1 MKFLVL
7 GGGAQGTAAAFD
19 LLHHGGADRVVIADL
34 ATDAVHGCL
43 RPYLGDRLSLV
54 ELDAAAEDDVAAAM
68 ETMDG
73 VLCALP
79 YHFNLAMARLAV
91 AAGTH
96 FTDLGGNTAI
106 VNRQRELH
114 DQARERGVSVVPD
127 TGLAPGMV
135 NILAQA
141 GIDAL
146 DRADAVRLWVGGLPQ
161 NPKPPL
167 NYQIVYS
174 LEGMLDY
181 YVTPAT
187 ILRGGEPTRVEAL
200 SGLEHLEFPEPVG
213 RLEAFFTGGGTSA
226 LPFRHQG
233 RVDTLE
239 YKTLRYPGHARIM
252 RAVRDLG
259 LLSDREV
266 AHNGARVNPRS
277 FFIERVTPFL
287 TADEANDEDGDV
299 VIVRVDAA
307 GHRNGRPELIRYEL
321 VDRRDPATGISA
333 MARTTGFSLAITALL
348 QTGGHMSPGVGTPDE
363 AVPQDRYI
371 DALRARGIDVVRTT
385 RAERAGGRPANDQ
398 PADEPTAQPA
408 GHTPAS

>member
-1 MKFLVL
+1 MRFLVL
-7 GGGAQGTAAAFD
+7 GGGTQGTAAAFD
-19 LLHHGGADRVVIADL
+19 LLHHGAADEVVIADL
-34 ATDAVHGCL
+34 ATDNVHPCL
-43 RPYLGDRLSLV
+43 RPFLRGRLTLV
-54 ELDAAAEDDVAAAM
+54 EVDASSHDEVAAAM
-68 ETMDG
+68 QGMDG

-79 YHFNLAMARLAV
+79 YHFNLPMARLAV
-91 AAGTH
+91 AAGIH

-106 VNRQRELH
+106 VNRQREL
-114 DQARERGVSVVPD
+114 DDRARGRGTSVVPD

-146 DRADAVRLWVGGLPQ
+146 DSVDAVRLWVGGLPR

-187 ILRGGEPTRVEAL
+187 ILRDGRPTRVEAL

-226 LPFRHQG
+226 LPFRYEGQVG
-233 RVDTLE
+233 TLE

-252 RAVRDLG
+252 RAIRELG

-266 AHNGARVNPRS
+266 VHNGSRVNPRK
-277 FFIERVTPFL
+277 FFIEQVKPFL
-287 TADEANDEDGDV
+287 SGDGDGDI
-299 VIVRVDAA
+299 VIARVDVA
-307 GHRNGRPELIRYEL
+307 GRSNGKAERIRYQL
-321 VDRRDPATGISA
+321 LDRHDPATGISA
-333 MARTTGFSLAITALL
+333 MARTTGFSLAITALM
-348 QTGGHMSPGVGTPDE
+348 QARGDMRPGVGTPDE
-363 AVPQDRYI
+363 VVPHGRYI
-371 DALRARGIDVVRTT
+371 DELRKRGIDIERIITSRHSET
-385 RAERAGGRPANDQ
+385 QRAGQ
-398 PADEPTAQPA
+398 
-408 GHTPAS
+408 TPASRGSP

>member
-7 GGGAQGTAAAFD
+7 GGGTQGTAAAFD
-19 LLHHGGADRVVIADL
+19 LLHHGAADEVVIADL
-34 ATDAVHGCL
+34 AADDVHPCL
-43 RPYLGDRLSLV
+43 RPFLGGRLTLV
-54 ELDAAAEDDVAAAM
+54 EVDAASHDEVAAAM
-68 ETMDG
+68 HGMDG

-79 YHFNLAMARLAV
+79 YHFNLPMARLAV
-91 AAGTH
+91 AAGIH

-106 VNRQRELH
+106 VNRQRELG
-114 DQARERGVSVVPD
+114 DRARERGASVVPD

-146 DRADAVRLWVGGLPQ
+146 DSVEAVRLWVGGLPR

-187 ILRGGEPTRVEAL
+187 ILRDGRRTRVEAL

-226 LPFRHQG
+226 LPFRYEGQVG
-233 RVDTLE
+233 TLE

-252 RAVRDLG
+252 RAIRDLG

-266 AHNGARVNPRS
+266 VHNGSRVNPRR
-277 FFIERVTPFL
+277 FFIEQVKPSL
-287 TADEANDEDGDV
+287 SGDGDEDI
-299 VIVRVDAA
+299 VIARVDVA
-307 GHRNGRPELIRYEL
+307 GRRNAKAERIRYQL
-321 VDRRDPATGISA
+321 LDRHDPATGISA
-333 MARTTGFSLAITALL
+333 MARTTGFSLAITALM
-348 QTGGHMSPGVGTPDE
+348 QARGDTRPGVGTPDE
-363 AVPQDRYI
+363 VVPHGRYI
-371 DALRARGIDVVRTT
+371 DELRKRGIDIERITT
-385 RAERAGGRPANDQ
+385 TQ
-398 PADEPTAQPA
+398 QSKVQPA
-408 GHTPAS
+408 GQTPASRG

>member
-1 MKFLVL
+1 MRFLVL

-19 LLHHGGADRVVIADL
+19 LLHHGAADKVVIADL
-34 ATDAVHGCL
+34 ATNNMHPCL
-43 RPYLGDRLSLV
+43 RPHLGDRLGLMEVDASSRD
-54 ELDAAAEDDVAAAM
+54 DAAAAING
-68 ETMDG
+68 MDG

-79 YHFNLAMARLAV
+79 YHFNLPMARLAV
-91 AAGTH
+91 AAGVH

-106 VNRQRELH
+106 VNRQREL
-114 DQARERGVSVVPD
+114 DGRARACGASVVPD

-146 DRADAVRLWVGGLPQ
+146 DGVDAVRLWVGGLPR

-187 ILRGGEPTRVEAL
+187 ILRDGRRTQVEAL
-200 SGLEHLEFPEPVG
+200 SGLEHLEFPDPVG

-226 LPFRHQG
+226 LPFRYEG
-233 RVDTLE
+233 RVGTLE

-252 RAVRDLG
+252 RAIRDLG

-266 AHNGARVNPRS
+266 VHNGSRVNPRN
-277 FFIERVTPFL
+277 FFIEQVKPL
-287 TADEANDEDGDV
+287 LSGDGDGDI
-299 VIVRVDAA
+299 VIARVDVA
-307 GHRNGRPELIRYEL
+307 GRRNRKAQRIRYQL
-321 VDRRDPATGISA
+321 LDRHDPATGISA
-333 MARTTGFSLAITALL
+333 MARTTGFSLAITALM
-348 QTGGHMSPGVGTPDE
+348 QARGDICPGVGTPDE
-363 AVPQDRYI
+363 VVPHGRYI
-371 DALRARGIDVVRTT
+371 DELRKRGIDIERITT
-385 RAERAGGRPANDQ
+385 SQHSEV
-398 PADEPTAQPA
+398 QPA
-408 GHTPAS
+408 GQTPASRGSP

>member
-1 MKFLVL
+1 MRFLVL

-19 LLHHGGADRVVIADL
+19 LLQSGTADEVVVADL
-34 ATDAVHGCL
+34 ATDNLHPCL
-43 RPYLGDRLSLV
+43 RPYLDDGLTLLEV
-54 ELDAAAEDDVAAAM
+54 DAASRDDVAAAM
-68 ETMDG
+68 EGMDG

-79 YHFNLAMARLAV
+79 YHFNLHMARLAV
-91 AAGTH
+91 VAGIH

-106 VNRQRELH
+106 VGRQREL
-114 DQARERGVSVVPD
+114 DGQARERGVSVVPD

-146 DRADAVRLWVGGLPQ
+146 DRVDAVRLWVGGLPR

-187 ILRGGEPTRVEAL
+187 ILRDGRLTRVEAL

-226 LPFRHQG
+226 LPFRYEG
-233 RVDTLE
+233 RVDTIE
-239 YKTLRYPGHARIM
+239 YKTLRYPGHAGIM
-252 RAVRDLG
+252 HAIRELG

-266 AHNGARVNPRS
+266 VHNGSRVNPRK
-277 FFIERVTPFL
+277 FFIEQVKPL
-287 TADEANDEDGDV
+287 LSGDGGEDIV
-299 VIVRVDAA
+299 VVRVDVA
-307 GHRNGRPELIRYEL
+307 GHRNGHAELIRYHL
-321 VDRRDPATGISA
+321 LDRHDPATGLSA
-333 MARTTGFSLAITALL
+333 MARTTGFSLAITALM
-348 QTGGHMSPGVGTPDE
+348 QTRGHIRPGVGTADE
-363 AVPQDRYI
+363 VVPPGRYI
-371 DALRARGIDVVRTT
+371 DKLRRCGIDVEQTT
-385 RAERAGGRPANDQ
+385 STGKSQ
-398 PADEPTAQPA
+398 PQPA
-408 GHTPAS
+408 GQPPALRGSP

>member
-1 MKFLVL
+1 MRFLVL

-19 LLHHGGADRVVIADL
+19 LLHHGTADQVVIADL
-34 ATDAVHGCL
+34 ATDRVHRCL
-43 RPYLGDRLSLV
+43 RPHLGNRLSLV
-54 ELDAAAEDDVAAAM
+54 RVDASSRDDVAAAM
-68 ETMDG
+68 KGVDG
-73 VLCALP
+73 ALCALP
-79 YHFNLAMARLAV
+79 YRFNLPMARLAV
-91 AAGTH
+91 AAGVH

-106 VNRQRELH
+106 VNRQRELD

-146 DRADAVRLWVGGLPQ
+146 DTVDAVRLWVGGLPR

-187 ILRGGEPTRVEAL
+187 ILRDGRRTRVEAL

-226 LPFRHQG
+226 LPFRHEG
-233 RVDTLE
+233 RIRTLE
-239 YKTLRYPGHARIM
+239 YKTLRYPGHAGIM
-252 RAVRDLG
+252 RAIRELG

-266 AHNGARVNPRS
+266 VHNGSRVNPRK
-277 FFIERVTPFL
+277 FFIQRATPL
-287 TADEANDEDGDV
+287 LSGDGGGDIV
-299 VIVRVDAA
+299 VARVDVA
-307 GHRNGRPELIRYEL
+307 GRRNGRAQRIRYQL
-321 VDRRDPATGISA
+321 LDRQDPVTGITA
-333 MARTTGFSLAITALL
+333 MARTTGFSLAITALM
-348 QTGGHMSPGVGTPDE
+348 QARGHIRPGVGTPDE
-363 AVPQDRYI
+363 VVPDDRYI
-371 DALRARGIDVVRTT
+371 GELGNRGIDIEQTT
-385 RAERAGGRPANDQ
+385 QR
-398 PADEPTAQPA
+398 
-408 GHTPAS
+408 

>member
-1 MKFLVL
+1 MRFLVL

-19 LLHHGGADRVVIADL
+19 LLHRGAADTVVIADL
-34 ATDAVHGCL
+34 ATDNVHPCL
-43 RPYLGDRLSLV
+43 RPYLGDGLTLV
-54 ELDAAAEDDVAAAM
+54 EVDASSRDEVAAAM
-68 ETMDG
+68 KGMDG

-79 YHFNLAMARLAV
+79 YHFNLQMARLAV
-91 AAGTH
+91 ATGVH
-96 FTDLGGNTAI
+96 FTDLGGHTAI
-106 VNRQRELH
+106 VNRQRELD
-114 DQARERGVSVVPD
+114 DQAREHGVSVVPD

-146 DRADAVRLWVGGLPQ
+146 DRVNAIRLWVGGLPR

-187 ILRGGEPTRVEAL
+187 ILRDGRRTRVEAL

-226 LPFRHQG
+226 LPFRYEG

-252 RAVRDLG
+252 RAIRELG

-266 AHNGARVNPRS
+266 VHNGSRVNPRK
-277 FFIERVTPFL
+277 FFIEQIKPL
-287 TADEANDEDGDV
+287 LSGDGGGDIV
-299 VIVRVDAA
+299 VVRVDVA
-307 GHRNGRPELIRYEL
+307 GSRNGRAERIRYHL
-321 VDRRDPATGISA
+321 LDRHDPAIGISA
-333 MARTTGFSLAITALL
+333 MARTTGFSLAITALM
-348 QTGGHMSPGVGTPDE
+348 QARGHIRPGVGTPDE
-363 AVPQDRYI
+363 VVPHGRYI
-371 DALRARGIDVVRTT
+371 DELRIRGIDIEQTT
-385 RAERAGGRPANDQ
+385 SHQQ
-398 PADEPTAQPA
+398 PETQPA
-408 GHTPAS
+408 GQPPVSRG